1 MKLSV
6 IVPVYN
12 AAPYL
17 PRCLD
22 SLCAQTLDDYELLL
36 IDDGSTDAS
45 PAILADYRARYPEKI
60 RVLRLENGGQGRAR
74 NRGLELAQG
83 DYIGFA
89 DSDDWVEPDMFAS
102 LWEAAQR
109 DNADLAVCDAWE
121 CPEGGEP
128 RLMPLCEREGAFKAT
143 VVWNKLARRAL
154 FEGLRFPEDKLWYE
168 DLPVA
173 VRLLLRAGRVAEV
186 RWALY
191 HYRVGQSST
200 MNNRNAAK
208 NLDLLTVLDLLR
220 EAPELEGRR
229 DTFES
234 LVVNHLLVDA
244 IKRVQAMERG
254 PERARVLR
262 ALREYARREIPAL
275 TRCPAFRAEGRARQL
290 AIWLNYHGLESL
302 TAALLRFKNG

>member
-45 PAILADYRARYPEKI
+45 PAILEDYRARYPEKI

-74 NRGLELAQG
+74 NRGLALAQG

-102 LWEAAQR
+102 LWEAAR
-109 DNADLAVCDAWE
+109 KEDADLAVCDAWE

-128 RLMPLCEREGAFKAT
+128 RPMPLCEREGAFKAT
-143 VVWNKLARRAL
+143 VVWNKLTRREL
-154 FEGLRFPEDKLWYE
+154 FETLRFPEGKLWYE

-173 VRLLLRAGRVAEV
+173 VRLLLRARRVAEV
-186 RWALY
+186 RRPLY
-191 HYRVGQSST
+191 HYRVGQYST

-208 NLDLLTVLDLLR
+208 NLDLLAALELLKA
-220 EAPELEGRR
+220 APELDGRR
-229 DTFES
+229 DIFES

-244 IKRVQAMERG
+244 VKRVQAMERG
-254 PERARVLR
+254 EERARVLR
-262 ALREYARREIPAL
+262 EMRDYARRELPRL
-275 TRCPAFRAEGRARQL
+275 TASPAFRAEGRGRRL
-290 AIWLNYHGLESL
+290 AVWLNYHGLEDL
-302 TAALLRFKNG
+302 TAALLRYKNG